1 MENLSVD
8 LDVEASAKML
18 KGVDKA
24 CKGELFKAKVEFKA
38 LNELK
43 PSPTNTRIHPKK
55 QIQKIA
61 NSIKRFGFTDPII
74 TNNDGKIVAGH
85 GRYEA
90 AKSLKLKQVPT
101 ICLDH
106 LTDAEIKAFGIA
118 DNKLALESLWDY
130 DMLKVELG
138 ELTDLDFEV
147 DLTGFETPDIDKLL
161 FSTEI
166 EEKTKEDKMDKL
178 PDKSKVPS
186 MVNPGDLYR
195 VGRHY
200 VYCGDSRDPK
210 SYEILLQGNKANF
223 SFCDY
228 PYNVK
233 ISGHV
238 CESGKHPEFA
248 MGSGEFSD
256 AEFTQFLN
264 KAMRNVSAN
273 STDGSMHYGC
283 MDWRHSKHLLDA
295 AEGVYTELKNICI
308 WDKGTGGMGSLYRS
322 QHEFIF
328 VHKNGTAPHINNI
341 ELGKH
346 GRYRTNVWQYPGVRA
361 SNPNSLN
368 DLKLHPTVKPTSMVI
383 DAILDCSKPNDIVLD
398 AFAGSGTTL
407 LAAERTKRKA
417 FLIEIDPHYCDVIL
431 CRYVQHFKKEDIELI
446 SRNKVEV

>member
-1 MENLSVD
+1 MEKPLVD
-8 LDVEASAKML
+8 LGVEDSAKML
-18 KGVDKA
+18 KAFDKA
-24 CKGELFKAKVEFKA
+24 SKGELFKAKVEFKA
-38 LNELK
+38 LDELK

-61 NSIKRFGFTDPII
+61 NSIKKFGFTDPII

-166 EEKTKEDKMDKL
+166 EEKPKEDKMDKL
-178 PDKSKVPS
+178 PDESKVPS
-186 MVNPGDLYR
+186 VVKPGDLYR

-200 VYCGDSRDPK
+200 VYCGDSLDGK
-210 SYEILLQGNKANF
+210 SYEILLKGQKANMT
-223 SFCDY
+223 FCDF
-228 PYNVK
+228 PYNLSVEK
-233 ISGHV
+233 LVSTKHKEFTMASG
-238 CESGKHPEFA
+238 EMTNPEFT
-248 MGSGEFSD
+248 EFLRKSMNH
-256 AEFTQFLN
+256 L
-264 KAMRNVSAN
+264 VAN
-273 STDGSMHYGC
+273 SYDGSIQFGC
-283 MDWRHSKHLLDA
+283 MDFRHAKNMLDA

-308 WDKGTGGMGSLYRS
+308 WDKGNGGMGSLYRS

-346 GRYRTNVWQYPGVRA
+346 GRYRTNVWAYPGVRA
-361 SNPNSLN
+361 SNPGSLN
-368 DLKLHPTVKPTSMVI
+368 DLKLHPTVKPTAMVI

-431 CRYVQHFKKEDIELI
+431 CRYMQHFKKEDIELV
-446 SRNKVEV
+446 SSNGVEV